1 MIFLAFFLNFY
12 FIFVLINRRLGS
24 TEFFLIAPWVAG
36 SNLLW
41 VAGFGFHAISESSF
55 ILAALI
61 GVEFF
66 LLYLLVP
73 KLLPVDVVRD
83 GDRND
88 YKHLLA
94 LKIYAAV
101 FLPVILIYLSTI
113 FADIASASS
122 VSEYFLNKRALAHS
136 GEGVDKSNQIIYRL
150 INSGLPLL
158 VLFYILSKRML
169 ITLLVKIFIGFF
181 FFALC
186 VASLMEGNRSTLI
199 VSVVAFFVVY
209 FNSVNVS
216 YSRLSFFFLGFVAF
230 FAFSMALFRFDEEFS
245 FFSFVKGVEYFFLYS
260 FGSLLGFDAF
270 YEKGISIYWGSYD
283 SLIRRI
289 SSDGAETFG
298 ARELFF
304 IDYTS
309 VFFGIDTNVYSS
321 YSVLMDY
328 LGPWM
333 FLFLA
338 LKALTY
344 RFFLKVQR
352 YGSLFSMFAYL
363 LVGCLSLGIYHDFF
377 ITGLYL
383 VFSVLL
389 IYSPFYIISSLYLK
403 FKSY

>member
-1 MIFLAFFLNFY
+1 MIVLAFFLNFY
-12 FIFVLINRRLGS
+12 FLFILINKRLGS

-36 SNLLW
+36 SNFLC

-88 YKHLLA
+88 YRHLLA

-101 FLPVILIYLSTI
+101 FLPIILIYLSTI
-113 FADIASASS
+113 FVDIASASS
-122 VSEYFLNKRALAHS
+122 ASEYFLNKRALAHG
-136 GEGVDKSNQIIYRL
+136 GEGIDKSNQVIYRL

-169 ITLLVKIFIGFF
+169 ISLSVKIFIGFF
-181 FFALC
+181 FFVLC

-199 VSVVAFFVVY
+199 VSVVTFFVVY
-209 FNSVNVS
+209 SNSRSVS
-216 YSRLSFFFLGFVAF
+216 YSRLSLLFLGFVAF
-230 FAFSMALFRFDEEFS
+230 FSFSMAFFRFDEEFS
-245 FFSFVKGVEYFFLYS
+245 FFSLVKGVEYFFLYS

-289 SSDGAETFG
+289 FSDGAEVFG

-328 LGPWM
+328 LGSWM
-333 FLFLA
+333 FLFLV

-344 RFFLKVQR
+344 RFFLKSQR
-352 YGSLFSMFAYL
+352 YGALFSMFAYL
-363 LVGCLSLGIYHDFF
+363 MVGCLSLGIYHDFF

-403 FKSY
+403 LKSH

>member
-1 MIFLAFFLNFY
+1 MIVLAVFLNFY
-12 FIFVLINRRLGS
+12 FLFILINKRLGS

-36 SNLLW
+36 SNFLC

-88 YKHLLA
+88 YRHLLA

-101 FLPVILIYLSTI
+101 FLPIILIYLSTI
-113 FADIASASS
+113 FVDIASASS
-122 VSEYFLNKRALAHS
+122 ASEYFLNKRALAHG
-136 GEGVDKSNQIIYRL
+136 GEGIDKSNQVIYRL

-169 ITLLVKIFIGFF
+169 ISLSVKIFIGFF
-181 FFALC
+181 FFVLC

-199 VSVVAFFVVY
+199 VSVVTFFVVY
-209 FNSVNVS
+209 FNSRNVS
-216 YSRLSFFFLGFVAF
+216 YSRLSLLFLGFVAF
-230 FAFSMALFRFDEEFS
+230 FAFSMAFFRFDEEFS
-245 FFSFVKGVEYFFLYS
+245 FFSLVKGVEYFFLYS

-289 SSDGAETFG
+289 FSDGAEVFG

-328 LGPWM
+328 LGSWM

-344 RFFLKVQR
+344 RFFLKGQR
-352 YGSLFSMFAYL
+352 YGALFSMFAYL
-363 LVGCLSLGIYHDFF
+363 MVGCLSLGIYHDFF

-403 FKSY
+403 LKSH